1 MLYLRQMTDAYALIR
16 YAAEYTARGGQVMGL
31 AIVGAIA
38 LFVVAAV
45 FAVYGVWEIALGRN
59 MPGILGWGYFP
70 RNRPKKSAT
79 WKPWQWRLNGVI
91 LIILAMASRAIGLTL
106 LGH

>member
-1 MLYLRQMTDAYALIR
+1 MLYLRQMTDDYALIR
-16 YAAEYTARGGQVMGL
+16 YAAEYTARGGQVTGL

-38 LFVVAAV
+38 LFVAAAV
-45 FAVYGVWEIALGRN
+45 FAVYGAWEIALGRT
-59 MPGILGWGYFP
+59 MPGILGWCYFP

>member
-1 MLYLRQMTDAYALIR
+1 MTDDYSLIR
-16 YAAEYTARGGQVMGL
+16 YAAEYTAPAGQVMGL
-31 AIVGAIA
+31 ATVGAIA
-38 LFVVAAV
+38 LFVAAAV
-45 FAVYGVWEIALGRN
+45 FAVYGAWEIALGRV